1 MQSDFS
7 ETVCKL
13 EKIYGVKVKNVENFK
28 KALTHGSY
36 TKENELSPLEDYQRL
51 EFLGDAVL
59 KLCISD
65 ILYKKYPEY
74 EEGDMS
80 RIRSTIVSDE
90 TLLKLARKIN
100 LQKLMILGK
109 QEEKTGGRERSSII
123 ACTFEAILGA
133 FYLDGELNKIAN
145 FLEKE
150 MTPMIEEV
158 DKNQLKF
165 NAKAVL
171 QEYTQGLTKQI
182 PLYKTVGEEGPD
194 HAKTFIVEVWYEGKI
209 LAREKG
215 KSKKEAEQNC
225 AFTACEKLGV
235 KG

>member
-65 ILYKKYPEY
+65 ILFKKYPKY
-74 EEGDMS
+74 EEGDLS

-90 TLLKLARKIN
+90 ILAKIARKIN
-100 LQKLMILGK
+100 LQDLMILGK
-109 QEEKTGGRERSSII
+109 QEEKTGGRNRSSII
-123 ACTFEAILGA
+123 ACTFEAVLGA
-133 FYLDGELNKIAN
+133 FYLDGKFKDISL
-145 FLEKE
+145 FLQKE
-150 MTPMIEEV
+150 MLPIIEDV

-165 NAKAVL
+165 NTNQFKYAM
-171 QEYTQGLTKQI
+171 I
-182 PLYKTVGEEGPD
+182 D
-194 HAKTFIVEVWYEGKI
+194 SWY
-209 LAREKG
+209 
-215 KSKKEAEQNC
+215 
-225 AFTACEKLGV
+225 
-235 KG
+235 

>member
-51 EFLGDAVL
+51 AFLGDAVL

-65 ILYKKYPEY
+65 ILYKNYQGY

-90 TLLKLARKIN
+90 VLSKLA
-100 LQKLMILGK
+100 QKNNIAPLIILGH
-109 QEEKTGGRERSSII
+109 QEEKTGGRSKPSIM
-123 ACTFEAILGA
+123 ACVCEAILGA
-133 FYLDGELNKIAN
+133 YYLDGKVKELSL
-145 FLEKE
+145 F
-150 MTPMIEEV
+150 V
-158 DKNQLKF
+158 
-165 NAKAVL
+165 
-171 QEYTQGLTKQI
+171 
-182 PLYKTVGEEGPD
+182 
-194 HAKTFIVEVWYEGKI
+194 
-209 LAREKG
+209 
-215 KSKKEAEQNC
+215 
-225 AFTACEKLGV
+225 
-235 KG
+235 

>member
-90 TLLKLARKIN
+90 TLSKLARKIN